1 MRIAFFDPYSG
12 ASGDMTLG
20 ALIDAGVPLDA
31 IQRALAGLPLEGYVV
46 RAEMVSQHGIQ
57 GTRVS
62 VDLDD
67 AAPQPNR
74 NWVDIRRMLETSD
87 LPEGAKVRALA
98 IFTSLAEAEGKVHGI
113 SPEQVHFHEVGA
125 VDSIVDIVGA
135 AIGLELLGVERIYSG
150 PLRIGHGFARMQHGL
165 MPLPAPAT
173 AELIARA
180 NAPVQPVDVEAE
192 LLTPTG
198 AAILTTQAVFERP
211 AMRVEATGNGFGRRE
226 LAWPNALRL
235 WVGTLDESASADPNS
250 IDDGPAELLLETN
263 IDDMNP
269 QFFEPLLEQ
278 LYAAGALEAWLTPI
292 IMKRGRPATVV
303 SLICPSE
310 ARADLE
316 QVLIEHST
324 TLGIRALPLDRTK
337 AERRFETVTT
347 RWGEV
352 RVKLKIWRGRVLD
365 AVPEYADCLEIARRA
380 DVSIRSI
387 HAEATRMAEI
397 YVGQRAERL
406 PDGSGRYLREV
417 GKET

>member
-1 MRIAFFDPYSG
+1 MRIAYFDPYSG
-12 ASGDMTLG
+12 ASGDMMLG
-20 ALIDAGVPLDA
+20 ALVDAGVSLDA
-31 IQRALAGLPLEGYVV
+31 IRRALAKLPLDGYAV
-46 RAEMVSQHGIQ
+46 RAEPANQHGIQ

-62 VDLDD
+62 VDLDPS
-67 AAPQPNR
+67 AAQPSR
-74 NWVDIRRMLETSD
+74 HWSDIRAMLESAD
-87 LPEGAKVRALA
+87 LPEGARRRALA
-98 IFTSLAEAEGKVHGI
+98 IFSRLAEVEGKVHGV
-113 SPEQVHFHEVGA
+113 SPELVHFHEVGA

-135 AIGLELLGVERIYSG
+135 AIGLELLGIERIYSA
-150 PLRIGHGFARMQHGL
+150 PLRIGQGFAHMQHGV

-180 NAPVQPVDVEAE
+180 GAPVQPVDVEVE

-235 WVGTLDESASADPNS
+235 WVGTLDESAALTEA
-250 IDDGPAELLLETN
+250 DDGPDELLLETN

-269 QFFEPLLEQ
+269 QFFEPLLER
-278 LYAAGALEAWLTPI
+278 LYAYGALEAWLTPI

-303 SLICPSE
+303 SLICPTE
-310 ARADLE
+310 ARGDLE

-324 TLGIRALPLDRTK
+324 TLGIRALPIDRTK
-337 AERRFETVTT
+337 AERRFEMVTS

-365 AVPEYADCLEIARRA
+365 AVPEYADCLELARAA
-380 DVSIRSI
+380 DVSIRLV
-387 HAEATRMAEI
+387 HAEATRLAEI

-406 PDGSGRYLREV
+406 PASSGRRLREV
-417 GKET
+417 GKDY